1 MANSPQ
7 RNVSSHVLVV
17 FRKNGVGQ
25 HHYYLDHRHQCHLLQ
40 TGNDEH
46 SWLPPFPVCRLLLI
60 GLFPRLCVWLL
71 HLSLHVLLLS
81 LSRCFR
87 LSVSLS
93 FFVVFFHP
101 VSPLSFRPPPPAPH
115 LHPLPSLSHPSL
127 SLSVPFANCLHSF
140 LFVSLF

>member
-25 HHYYLDHRHQCHLLQ
+25 HHYYLYHRHQCYLLQ

-87 LSVSLS
+87 LSISLNSSLS
-93 FFVVFFHP
+93 
-101 VSPLSFRPPPPAPH
+101 SFTQSLLCHLIPPPS
-115 LHPLPSLSHPSL
+115 PSPPPSL
-127 SLSVPFANCLHSF
+127 SLSPPSLCF
-140 LFVSLF
+140 LR

>member
-17 FRKNGVGQ
+17 FRRKRVGQ
-25 HHYYLDHRHQCHLLQ
+25 HHCYLYHRHQCYLLQ

-46 SWLPPFPVCRLLLI
+46 SWLPPFSVCRLLLI

-81 LSRCFR
+81 LSRSFR
-87 LSVSLS
+87 LSISLS
-93 FFVVFFHP
+93 FFFVFFHP
-101 VSPLSFRPPPPAPH
+101 VSPLSSRPPPH
-115 LHPLPSLSHPSL
+115 LPHPLSPSHPP
-127 SLSVPFANCLHSF
+127 LSVSFANCLHSF
-140 LFVSLF
+140 LFVSLFSLVA